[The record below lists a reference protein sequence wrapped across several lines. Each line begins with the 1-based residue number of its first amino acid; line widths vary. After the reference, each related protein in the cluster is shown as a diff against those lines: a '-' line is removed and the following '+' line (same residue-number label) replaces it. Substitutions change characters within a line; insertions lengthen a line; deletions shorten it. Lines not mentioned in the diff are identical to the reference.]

1 MSSPARRSP
10 PEVGVDGNWACP
22 KCDNV
27 NFGIR
32 TECNLCKTQPDGK
45 WVCPGCKNVNF
56 PHREE
61 CNRCKVSR
69 PARTGNPSRGPGVA
83 TGMGMGMGGGMN
95 RMGGDPRVALAMQ
108 LVGLFSGSP
117 DPFTSAAQFVYA
129 LGASGAGYGAL
140 PAFGMGGGGF
150 AAPAGQKRPRGAP
163 QAGEGGNWAC
173 SCGNVNFAFRT
184 SCNKCETP
192 KPELA

>member
-1 MSSPARRSP
+1 MSSTAKRTP
-10 PEVGVDGNWACP
+10 PELGVGGNWACP
-22 KCDNV
+22 KCENI
-27 NFGIR
+27 NFGVR

-61 CNRCKVSR
+61 CNRCKVPR
-69 PARTGNPSRGPGVA
+69 PARTGNPARGGA
-83 TGMGMGMGGGMN
+83 GGMGMGVGMA

-129 LGASGAGYGAL
+129 LGASGAGYSAM
-140 PAFGMGGGGF
+140 PAFAMGGGNFGGDG
-150 AAPAGQKRPRGAP
+150 AKRPRGAP

-184 SCNKCETP
+184 SCNKCEAP
-192 KPELA
+192 KPESA